1 MTAAVIRLDAIAAHT
16 AAGFDA
22 ADRRYRDRTAAVRTA
37 RREPPAVRRL
47 RARLIADADAA
58 DGVVP
63 QLLLPAG
70 LDAARPGVRRR

>member
-1 MTAAVIRLDAIAAHT
+1 MTATRARLDAIAAQT

-22 ADRRYRDRTAAVRTA
+22 ADRRYRDRTATVRPA
-37 RREPPAVRRL
+37 RREQPAVRRL

-70 LDAARPGVRRR
+70 LDMARPGVRRT